1 MMVSMMTLLVSANMF
16 MIMAMHDDVD
26 DYFCGSDCQNHDDD
40 CDDND
45 DDDGDGNGDGG
56 CVCVRRSW

>member
-26 DYFCGSDCQNHDDD
+26 NYFCGSDCQNHDDVVVV
-40 CDDND
+40 D
-45 DDDGDGNGDGG
+45 DDEDGDGDGDGDGG
-56 CVCVRRSW
+56 GDEGM

>member
-26 DYFCGSDCQNHDDD
+26 NYFCGSDCQNHDDVVV
-40 CDDND
+40 D
-45 DDDGDGNGDGG
+45 DDEDGDGDGDGDGG
-56 CVCVRRSW
+56 GDEGM